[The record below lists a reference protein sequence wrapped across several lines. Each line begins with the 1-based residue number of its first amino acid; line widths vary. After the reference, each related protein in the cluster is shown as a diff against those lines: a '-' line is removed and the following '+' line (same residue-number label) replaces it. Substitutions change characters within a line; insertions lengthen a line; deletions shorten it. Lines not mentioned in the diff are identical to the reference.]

1 MRTARW
7 IVVSL
12 MALLVVA
19 ACGSSGS
26 GGSKSSHATSL
37 TLATTIDSIVTLD
50 PNQSYENL
58 EPDYWLYSTLVAFPG
73 SDTSKVVP
81 SVAKSWSMS
90 SDGKDWTFNL
100 KDGLKFSSGNSLT
113 ATDVVYSVQRVVSLP
128 KNPAAWLMTQL
139 GLTPDNV
146 TQLVTAPNAHTVKFA
161 LPQPVAPNAFLS
173 ILAFPCL
180 GIVDSK
186 TVQAHVTNGDFGH
199 AWLDDHSAGSGPY
212 VLDQWNRAST
222 IIETVNQNYSLTS
235 KPAMTRVV
243 FQNVTESSA
252 QFDLMQ
258 KGDADLAD
266 GLTLQQIDQ
275 VKGNSKYHVHS
286 APALQLTY
294 LGMDVKNV
302 PAFANVQVR
311 QAIKYAIDYKAIV
324 NQLFEGRALGT
335 QGIFPK
341 GMYAYESTQGYS
353 QDVAKAKS
361 LLAQGGYPNGFTFT
375 LSISNSTVPGG
386 VSAADLASTVK
397 SDLAKVGV
405 VVNIQQIEPAQLL
418 TQYRAQSLQGVIE
431 SWGADYPDPD
441 DFAKPFA
448 DYSQKSL
455 AWRLN
460 WNDPSLA
467 NLVTQAGQMPNG
479 SQRAGLYSQIN
490 QQMFQQSPFA
500 ILYQPLTINVTSSS
514 LHNVQINPLF
524 GLDFLTVTKS

>member
-12 MALLVVA
+12 IALLVVA

-26 GGSKSSHATSL
+26 SGGSTKNTSL

-58 EPDYWLYSTLVAFPG
+58 QPDYWLYSTLVTFPG
-73 SDTSKVVP
+73 NDTSKVIP
-81 SVAKSWSMS
+81 SVAKSWTMS
-90 SDGKDWTFNL
+90 SDGKDWTFDL
-100 KDGLKFSSGNSLT
+100 KDGLKFSSGNSVT
-113 ATDVVYSVQRVVSLP
+113 ATDVAYTVQRVVSLP

-173 ILAFPCL
+173 ILAFPVL

-186 TVQAHVTNGDFGH
+186 TVKAHETNGDFGH
-199 AWLDDHSAGSGPY
+199 AWLDDHSAGSGPF
-212 VLDQWNRAST
+212 VLQQWNRSAS
-222 IIETVNQNYSLTS
+222 IIETASPNYTLTN
-235 KPAMTRVV
+235 KPTMTRVV
-243 FQNVTESSA
+243 FQNVSESSA
-252 QFDLMQ
+252 QFDLLQ
-258 KGDADLAD
+258 KGNADLAD
-266 GLTLQQIDQ
+266 GLTLQQVDQ
-275 VKGNSKYHVHS
+275 IKGNSKYHIHT
-286 APALQLTY
+286 APDLDLNY

-302 PAFANVQVR
+302 PAFQNVDVR
-311 QAIKYAIDYKAIV
+311 QAIKYAINYKAIV
-324 NQLFEGRALGT
+324 NQLFEGRALST

-341 GMYAYESTQGYS
+341 GMYAYESTQAYS

-386 VSAADLASTVK
+386 VTAADLASTVK
-397 SDLAKVGV
+397 SDLAQIGV
-405 VVNIQQIEPAQLL
+405 TANIQQVAPAQLL
-418 TQYRAQSLQGVIE
+418 TQYRAQTLQAVIE
-431 SWGADYPDPD
+431 DWGADYPDPD

-448 DYSQKSL
+448 DYNEQSL
-455 AWRLN
+455 AWRLS

-467 NLVTQAGQMPNG
+467 NLVVQAGQLPNG
-479 SQRAGLYSQIN
+479 PQRASLYSQIN

-500 ILYQPLTINVTSSS
+500 ILYQPLTIDVTSAG
-514 LHNVQINPLF
+514 LHNVEINPLF
-524 GLDFLTVTKS
+524 GLDFLTVTK